1 MRAFEFLNERDERVE
16 PKMREAD
23 EREVTITTP
32 AQKDVDVDVEDN
44 ATIAAPAGN
53 ELPEDPIW
61 IFPGQQMLELAKQGG
76 GKTSPVI
83 NQIIKSDNGPGSDP
97 NDGVFANLDD
107 GDVAED
113 DKRSIY
119 FDCAL
124 KTNG

>member
-1 MRAFEFLNERDERVE
+1 MRAFEFLNERAVTRISEEDDDREITIAVPADKEVE
-16 PKMREAD
+16 G
-23 EREVTITTP
+23 
-32 AQKDVDVDVEDN
+32 N
-44 ATIAAPAGN
+44 ATIAAPATGK
-53 ELPEDPIW
+53 LPEEPLW

>member
-1 MRAFEFLNERDERVE
+1 MRAFEFLNERDERMT
-16 PKMREAD
+16 KMRED
-23 EREVTITTP
+23 DDREVEIVVP
-32 AQKDVDVDVEDN
+32 AKSDVGADEDN
-44 ATIAAPAGN
+44 ATIAAPATN
-53 ELPEDPIW
+53 DLPEEPIW

>member
-1 MRAFEFLNERDERVE
+1 MRAFEFLKERDERV
-16 PKMREAD
+16 MTRED
-23 EREVTITTP
+23 DDREVTITTP
-32 AQKDVDVDVEDN
+32 GKKKVDVDVQTKDN
-44 ATIAAPAGN
+44 ATIAAPATG
-53 ELPEDPIW
+53 ELPEEPIW

-97 NDGVFANLDD
+97 NDGVFASLDD
-107 GDVAED
+107 DDVAED

-119 FDCAL
+119 YDCAL